1 VVAMTE
7 SGRQVAEAVERITT
21 IMAREGAGRMYDPRE
36 LIRLASH
43 GKNIGAYQAA
53 MQSLLASGRL
63 EQTEN
68 WTVRL
73 RQQTS

>member
-1 VVAMTE
+1 MTE
-7 SGRQVAEAVERITT
+7 SGRQVSEAVVRITAT
-21 IMAREGAGRMYDPRE
+21 IAREGAGQTYDPRD
-36 LIRLASH
+36 LIRMASE

-63 EQTEN
+63 EQAEN

-73 RQQTS
+73 RRQSA